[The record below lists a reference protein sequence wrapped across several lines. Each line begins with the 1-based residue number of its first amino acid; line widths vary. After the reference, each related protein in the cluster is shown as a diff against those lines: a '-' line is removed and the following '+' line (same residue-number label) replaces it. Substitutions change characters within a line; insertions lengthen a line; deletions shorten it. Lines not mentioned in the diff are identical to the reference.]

1 MSVSRLL
8 KARPEKKKLESTSSP
23 TFSSQ
28 HTLHLCH
35 FMSGKGVGVPGYGK
49 EWESD
54 EAFETGVGAQT
65 AKGLNA
71 NLFSVPLE
79 VGTAAPRRVP
89 ETLGACGRADGMCL
103 AGLAPG
109 PGSGPPPSS
118 PSSPRAD
125 CSPVAATG

>member
-1 MSVSRLL
+1 
-8 KARPEKKKLESTSSP
+8 
-23 TFSSQ
+23 
-28 HTLHLCH
+28 
-35 FMSGKGVGVPGYGK
+35 MSGKGVGVRGYGR

-54 EAFETGVGAQT
+54 EAFERGVGAQT
-65 AKGLNA
+65 AEGLKA
-71 NLFSVPLE
+71 HLFSVPLE

-89 ETLGACGRADGMCL
+89 ETVGVRGRAHEMCL

-118 PSSPRAD
+118 PSSPRAG